1 MIRNKFIISLRENRL
16 GEYKILGQLLSRPL
30 VSVSTHVGM
39 PELKNLELVEL
50 LEERDLAIDHIPS
63 AFVDVL
69 LFAHKIGNVILVFR
83 NSNETSFG
91 EHDLTWKSFALISCF
106 LEDEP
111 RIIRIRINL

>member
-50 LEERDLAIDHIPS
+50 LEERDLTKHVVQRSLFDEI
-63 AFVDVL
+63 
-69 LFAHKIGNVILVFR
+69 LFA
-83 NSNETSFG
+83 
-91 EHDLTWKSFALISCF
+91 
-106 LEDEP
+106 DE
-111 RIIRIRINL
+111 I